1 VVSRLPDQSDRRP
14 VPAIL
19 EPMPL
24 ASWLF
29 VRGSESIWIERP
41 HGRMMVVAGPG
52 PRRDEQE
59 FADEDALQAYQV
71 ALATRLTD
79 AGWFLW
85 AFDRDRRQMPDR
97 RSASRTTK
105 DRRRRGTDVA

>member
-1 VVSRLPDQSDRRP
+1 
-14 VPAIL
+14 
-19 EPMPL
+19 MPL

-41 HGRMMVVAGPG
+41 QGHTMLVAGPG
-52 PRRDEQE
+52 TFREEKD

-71 ALATRLTD
+71 DLATRLTD

-85 AFDRDRRQMPDR
+85 GFDRERRQDGSER
-97 RSASRTTK
+97 RQTPRSSK
-105 DRRRRGTDVA
+105 DRRRRSPDAA